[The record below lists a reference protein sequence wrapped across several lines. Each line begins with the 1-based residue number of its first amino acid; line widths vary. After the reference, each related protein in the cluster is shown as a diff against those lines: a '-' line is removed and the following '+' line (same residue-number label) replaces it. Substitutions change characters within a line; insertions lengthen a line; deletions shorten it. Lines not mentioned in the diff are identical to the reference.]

1 MDGFNAI
8 SETVEVEGR
17 PADPVARR
25 SKGISPGVFAALGV
39 PLVAGRD
46 YSWADLY
53 DYRPVVIVSEGMA
66 RDLWGEPA
74 AALGKRLRATGESQ
88 PWREIIGVVGDVRED
103 GLRDPVPQT
112 VYWPVLTRRGSP
124 ARVTSGAPCAS
135 PSAAAA
141 LVPTSYFAS
150 CGPRC
155 GPWIRTFR
163 SPGYARSRISTS

>member
-1 MDGFNAI
+1 MAALSAVAPGFSKAEQVQTLRISMRGSQVPNPVEVARRQQRIIEAFGALPGVTSVGLASNMPMDGFNAI

-17 PADPVARR
+17 PADPAARR

-74 AALGKRLRATGESQ
+74 AAR
-88 PWREIIGVVGDVRED
+88 
-103 GLRDPVPQT
+103 
-112 VYWPVLTRRGSP
+112 
-124 ARVTSGAPCAS
+124 
-135 PSAAAA
+135 
-141 LVPTSYFAS
+141 
-150 CGPRC
+150 
-155 GPWIRTFR
+155 
-163 SPGYARSRISTS
+163 